1 MSRAQMPNNST
12 RYAIYNPAPDMR
24 FVISQ
29 FGMLVVVFQNF
40 SGLLRAFGVGWT
52 EGNGRN

>member
-1 MSRAQMPNNST
+1 MPNNPT

-29 FGMLVVVFQNF
+29 FGMLVAVFQNF